1 MSTYYAGH
9 DSKGKQ
15 YDMKLDELF
24 NKKENGFFVELG
36 AFNGLDYSNTAFF
49 EFSRKWRGI
58 LIEPSFKCYE
68 ECIRNRPN
76 SISVNAACISN
87 DYTLDT
93 ITGDFNN
100 AAMASVGGIRIAASL
115 GRSVDE
121 TILKTV
127 PARTLECIFNEN
139 NVTHIDFL
147 SLDAEGYEYEILRG
161 INLNR
166 YRPKYILI
174 EVYTQEYNK
183 LLSYLIDNNYKLL
196 ENFSKFN
203 LHDNPGWDGTHQDY
217 LFVDTL

>member
-1 MSTYYAGH
+1 
-9 DSKGKQ
+9 
-15 YDMKLDELF
+15 
-24 NKKENGFFVELG
+24 
-36 AFNGLDYSNTAFF
+36 
-49 EFSRKWRGI
+49 
-58 LIEPSFKCYE
+58 
-68 ECIRNRPN
+68 
-76 SISVNAACISN
+76 
-87 DYTLDT
+87 
-93 ITGDFNN
+93 
-100 AAMASVGGIRIAASL
+100 MASVGGIRIAASL
-115 GRSVDE
+115 GKSVDE

-166 YRPKYILI
+166 YRPKYMLI
-174 EVYTQEYNK
+174 EIYTQEYNK
-183 LLSYLIDNNYKLL
+183 LLSYLIDNDYKLL